1 MVFKERGYVMIKEGE
16 NIVLFKLRIKDELKQ
31 VELNNPELLEEYK
44 ASAIESIFNSARAEK
59 ISVLEARSAV
69 EVIEPDYY
77 GGKSL
82 EQLEAEAKEDMKA
95 AMPYI
100 AVILLAVLGVGA
112 FLVYTSFNLV
122 ISLFW

>member
-1 MVFKERGYVMIKEGE
+1 MIKEGE